1 MGICHV
7 LWFERLIISILTRKA
22 SELLMS
28 CGAQDN
34 GMSLQTSKAWMNT
47 KRHSQPK
54 SMVWFSLRR
63 CKAMGRLKARLSKEA
78 SHHVE
83 HAPWNSPLCP
93 ERLSFRSESSS
104 RLTVPRRLL
113 LKSTTIPYLTFTY
126 QIKPFP
132 WKNWENES
140 MSKEYDCRECNGVLT
155 GPRRQTMAGTR
166 AAWGH

>member
-7 LWFERLIISILTRKA
+7 MWFERLIIAILTRKA
-22 SELLMS
+22 SGLLMS

-47 KRHSQPK
+47 KSHSQPK
-54 SMVWFSLRR
+54 SAVCAL
-63 CKAMGRLKARLSKEA
+63 CKAMGRLKARLSRGA
-78 SHHVE
+78 SHHGG
-83 HAPWNSPLCP
+83 HPPWNSPLCP

-113 LKSTTIPYLTFTY
+113 LKSTTTPYLTFTY

-140 MSKEYDCRECNGVLT
+140 MSKEDDCGECNGVLT
-155 GPRRQTMAGTR
+155 GPRQQRMQGQ
-166 AAWGH
+166 GLLGDINIP